1 MSHALKRLSSYIVL
15 IMSEVQLINL
25 DKNTANSLCWNYL
38 DFKGYL
44 LSSLQYTPV
53 MEFNKLVTLGI
64 FCLCLVGE
72 SWTEKPS
79 SPTPD
84 SQVVENGVSGE

>member
-1 MSHALKRLSSYIVL
+1 MCYVRFIR
-15 IMSEVQLINL
+15 I
-25 DKNTANSLCWNYL
+25 
-38 DFKGYL
+38 FKGLL
-44 LSSLQYTPV
+44 LSSSQHTPV
-53 MEFNKLVTLGI
+53 MEFNKLVTLWI